1 MISNALT
8 RRRRLER
15 GFTLIEMIVVVFLLA
30 IAMLGIL
37 AVFDA
42 SARINKSEQDVADAQ
57 GNVRFGIYQMTRA
70 IRMAGAGPIFVAQS
84 VLNAPDTDLPGIVV
98 GSGTG
103 YDNVTGATVTDLSG
117 TAIPVRD
124 GTDMI
129 EVRGVINS
137 PLLSLD
143 AGSGCTT
150 CIGTE
155 AVTAKPITF
164 GWKYPHV
171 NDDVTNRPQFAQID
185 AYTQGVSAGNPMLVL
200 VTGKDDIHTACS
212 TIDPTAHP
220 TVTPRYPQPTYNV
233 GLLTAPTS
241 LVASQTFGNVNFSS
255 GVALEFTTELPSL
268 TGAAPTNMSGIG
280 LREGGVLD
288 DLVYFIDNSDP
299 THPSLAQGTRRGNN
313 FDVIRLAD
321 DVEDMQIA
329 YGVDTDGNGAI
340 NRLVPTVA
348 ATDTDANVSTQAGG
362 DEWRPNAAG
371 EAVYTAGEFQMMQPA
386 PAIFT
391 HPGCHGPRLHG
402 VMVSLVAKS
411 KDPDPTYRAPN
422 SRGVVTMNTPVTVAP
437 PYPDVAQYPTIST
450 EPQYRR
456 RVQTLKINL
465 RNNSFQQ

>member
-1 MISNALT
+1 MTRNAFSA
-8 RRRRLER
+8 RRLDG

-57 GNVRFGIYQMTRA
+57 GNVRYGIYQMTRA
-70 IRMAGAGPIFVAQS
+70 IRMAGAGPSFVAQS
-84 VLNAPDTDLPGIVV
+84 VLNAPDTDLAGITV
-98 GSGTG
+98 GSGRG

-117 TAIPVRD
+117 TAVPVRD

-171 NDDVTNRPQFAQID
+171 NDDVTNRPQFSQVD

-212 TIDPTAHP
+212 TIDPTGHP
-220 TVTPRYPQPTYNV
+220 TVSPRYPQPTYNV
-233 GLLTAPTS
+233 GLLTSPTN
-241 LVASQTFGNVNFSS
+241 LVGAQTFGNVNFSS
-255 GVALEFTTELPSL
+255 GVALEFITELPSL
-268 TGAAPTNMSGIG
+268 TGAGPNNMATIGMRGAGI
-280 LREGGVLD
+280 LD
-288 DLVYFIDNSDP
+288 DLVFFIDNSDP
-299 THPSLAQGTRRGNN
+299 IHPALAQGTRRGSQ
-313 FDVIRLAD
+313 FDVVRLAD

-329 YGVDTDGNGAI
+329 YGVDTDGSGAI
-340 NRLVPTVA
+340 NRLVPTA
-348 ATDTDANVSTQAGG
+348 AGTDTDLNVSTQVDG
-362 DEWRPNAAG
+362 DEWRPNVAG
-371 EAVYTAGEFQMMQPA
+371 EAVYTAGDFQMQQPP

-391 HPGCHGPRLHG
+391 HPACHGPRLHG

-411 KDPDPTYRAPN
+411 KDPDPTYRAAN
-422 SRGVVTMNTPVTVAP
+422 SRGVVIMNTPVTVLA

-450 EPQYRR
+450 EPQFRR

-465 RNNSFQQ
+465 RNNSFQP